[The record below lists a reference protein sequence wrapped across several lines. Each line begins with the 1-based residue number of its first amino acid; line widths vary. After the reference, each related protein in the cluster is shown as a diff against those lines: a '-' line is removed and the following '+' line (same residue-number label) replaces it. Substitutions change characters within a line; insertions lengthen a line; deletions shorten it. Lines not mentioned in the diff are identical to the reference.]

1 MFKRGGYNMGLPQIV
16 SRNTTQQNIGQ
27 TIEGRVTSQSTGLY
41 TVPAGKT
48 TKVLG
53 VTGIVDGVGSDSKVG
68 IAIKRGSN
76 VRPIGPFVIVDE
88 ESSYTGELILQAGDI
103 ITTLG
108 NAGGTNAG
116 IDMTATI
123 IEL

>member
-1 MFKRGGYNMGLPQIV
+1 MGLPQIQA
-16 SRNTTQQNIGQ
+16 RNTTQQNIGF
-27 TIEGRVTSQSTGLY
+27 TVEGRVTNNATGLY

-48 TKVLG
+48 AKVLG
-53 VTGIVDGVGSDSKVG
+53 VTGVVDSVGSDSKVA
-68 IAIKRGSN
+68 IAIKRGSSF
-76 VRPIGPFVIVDE
+76 RPIGAFVAVDD
-88 ESSYTGELILQAGDI
+88 ESSYVGEMILVAGDI

-108 NAGGTNAG
+108 NSGGTNAG